1 MCNFLGKGASTLK
14 KTMRIASKCK
24 KPTNKKKQT
33 KKEKKKNYK
42 NKENP
47 FKRKVSKIGNHALMS
62 VVSIRQQ

>member
-24 KPTNKKKQT
+24 KTNQQ
-33 KKEKKKNYK
+33 EKANQKRKKNYK